1 MSPDEGGG
9 PDTELISKAEKRI
22 SPSRASLH
30 LEFRLPP
37 GLGKVCNHE
46 SRGSQASVW
55 MRWGDLGGAFSL
67 ESRVNVGMEGLYSQ
81 SLSCEMPFLF

>member
-9 PDTELISKAEKRI
+9 PDTELISKAEKHL
-22 SPSRASLH
+22 SPSQASLH

-37 GLGKVCNHE
+37 GLDKVCNHE